1 MTAVRTRRVLMAT
14 TIAVAIGVLVL
25 SFAMNWEQAGKVLAA
40 VSALAGVVS
49 ISVAV
54 WLAPDRTTHHP
65 AADQRTDAG
74 AAKTLRDI
82 DIVGQWQKVTETG
95 RHFTL
100 VLKADG
106 DIAEW
111 DPSSDE
117 PPWTGKWTVG
127 PGGELRL
134 FLAGRITTLRPSG
147 EKFHGHERLKRRRFG
162 FVVGK
167 AWVTLRRA

>member
-1 MTAVRTRRVLMAT
+1 MLVAT

-25 SFAMNWEQAGKVLAA
+25 SFAMKWEQADKLLAA

-54 WLAPDRTTHHP
+54 WLAPDRTAHP
-65 AADQRTDAG
+65 TAGRGADAATAG
-74 AAKTLRDI
+74 TLRDI
-82 DIVGQWQKVTETG
+82 DIIGQWQKVTETG

-106 DIAEW
+106 DITEW

-117 PPWTGKWTVG
+117 PPWSGKWTVG
-127 PGGELRL
+127 PGGELQL

-147 EKFHGHERLKRRRFG
+147 AGFHGQERIKRRRLG
-162 FVVGK
+162 FVAGK
-167 AWVTLRRA
+167 AWVTLRRS